1 MDTKLSEKPS
11 TPYSQEGL
19 DDFVVL
25 LVEDEPA
32 DVHLTRMAFRKSRLL
47 VKMCD
52 VGDGVE
58 ALAFLRQ
65 QAPYQDAPRPDI
77 ILLDLNMP
85 RMDGKT
91 LLQHLKQDEDLK
103 RIPAIVLTTSE
114 AESDIVDTYDLG
126 CAGFVTKP
134 VDLVQFLQAIQ
145 NVEDYWLTLVKRP

>member
-1 MDTKLSEKPS
+1 MN
-11 TPYSQEGL
+11 
-19 DDFVVL
+19 DFVVL

-32 DVHLTRMAFRKSRLL
+32 DVHLTRMAFKKSRLL
-47 VKMCD
+47 VQLCD

-114 AESDIVDTYDLG
+114 AESDIVDTYNLG

-145 NVEDYWLTLVKRP
+145 NVEDYWLTLVKRPQ